1 MTCMTRTAFTVLLQ
15 VIVTLS
21 ALCLAAVSS
30 RGATLPHAD
39 AVVGEVQWYSVKD
52 NESLIEVA
60 RKFDLGFNSI
70 VAANP
75 GIDPFIP
82 PAGTIITI
90 PTAWIL
96 PVVSTRPSIVINLPE
111 YRLYFFPKEPTGDI
125 VTYPLGIGDEGTD
138 TPVGRYKIAM
148 KLIAPAWYAPKSI
161 REKSPNVPSVVP
173 PGPDNPLGSHALQ
186 LSSHGILIHGTN
198 RPWGIGRRSSHG
210 CLRLYPEDIVQLFK
224 LVPKGTD
231 VVIMN
236 QAVKVAAK
244 GERVFVEAH
253 SYRGQEANVLEVI
266 DLLESRKLIAKTDGG
281 KLLRALEEGKGL
293 PVDVTLE
300 TPAPPRSPP
309 RTSL

>member
-1 MTCMTRTAFTVLLQ
+1 MTCMIGSAFPVLLQ

-30 RGATLPHAD
+30 SAATLPHAD
-39 AVVGEVQWYSVKD
+39 AVVGEVQWYSVQEND
-52 NESLIEVA
+52 SLIEVA

-82 PAGTIITI
+82 PSGTIITI

-96 PVVSTRPSIVINLPE
+96 PLVSTRPSIVINLPE
-111 YRLYFFPKEPTGDI
+111 YRLYFFPKEPGGD
-125 VTYPLGIGDEGTD
+125 VATFPLGIGDEGAD
-138 TPVGRYKIAM
+138 TPVGRYKVAM
-148 KLIAPAWYAPKSI
+148 KLISPAWYPPKSI
-161 REKSPNVPSVVP
+161 REKNSNVPSVVL

-231 VVIMN
+231 VIIMN

-253 SYRGQEANVLEVI
+253 AYRDQEADVLEVI
-266 DLLESRKLIAKTDGG
+266 DLLESRGLIAKTDGG

-300 TPAPPRSPP
+300 TPAPPRPSP
-309 RTSL
+309 